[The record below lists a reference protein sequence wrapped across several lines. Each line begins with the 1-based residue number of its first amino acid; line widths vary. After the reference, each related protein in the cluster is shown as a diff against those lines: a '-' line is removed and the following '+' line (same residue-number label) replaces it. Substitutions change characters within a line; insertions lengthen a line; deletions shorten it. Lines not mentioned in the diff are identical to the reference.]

1 MTRLDP
7 SGAGHRIA
15 PAAATGIGSLPGT
28 DSREWS
34 RAIAGELPEL
44 PHVPELPARGPG
56 ADLVGR
62 TMALLAEVAPD
73 LAVETTPVGWR
84 FADAPGRVM
93 VRARSWL
100 SEDLD
105 GFEQALAGRRGPV
118 KAQLAG
124 PWTLAAAV
132 ETRGGERAVRD
143 HGACREIAEALAEAA
158 GAHVMEIRR
167 RLPEASVVLQLD
179 EPSLPSVLAGGV
191 TTASGLATYRSIDA
205 ARAQSHLGWVMDAI
219 TAQQAMP
226 GVHCC
231 HPRVPVDLL
240 RRAGAQMISVDPSV
254 LEQALEDPLGEAL
267 EAGVHLLLGYAPS
280 LPFPTPG
287 PQVLAERIAAQ
298 ALEQY
303 SRWGIA
309 ADIANAHVSLTPA
322 CGLAGADPG
331 WARLV
336 YAALAIA
343 GRLVRDDAPVDE
355 EAT

>member
-1 MTRLDP
+1 MNDV
-7 SGAGHRIA
+7 I

-28 DSREWS
+28 DSHEWA
-34 RAIAGELPEL
+34 RAVAGELPDL

-93 VRARSWL
+93 SRARSWL
-100 SEDLD
+100 AEDRD
-105 GFEQALAGRRGPV
+105 GIEQALVGRGGPV

-124 PWTLAAAV
+124 PWTLASAV
-132 ETRGGERAVRD
+132 EMRGGERAVRD
-143 HGACREIAEALAEAA
+143 HGACRDIAEALAEAA
-158 GAHVMEIRR
+158 ARHVGEIRR
-167 RLPEASVVLQLD
+167 RLPGADVWIQLD

-191 TTASGLATYRSIDA
+191 TTASGLATYRAVDA
-205 ARAQSHLGWVMDAI
+205 ARAQSHLGWVVDAI
-219 TAQQAMP
+219 VAQEALP

-240 RRAGAQMISVDPSV
+240 RRAGARMISVDPQV
-254 LEQALEDPLGEAL
+254 MDTAQEEPLGEAL
-267 EAGVHLLLGYAPS
+267 EAGVHVMLGYAPS
-280 LPFPTPG
+280 LPVSVSG
-287 PQVLAERIAAQ
+287 PQALAERIAAR

-303 SRWGIA
+303 SRWGIP
-309 ADIANAHVSLTPA
+309 ADIANAGVVLTPA
-322 CGLAGADPG
+322 CGLAGADPE
-331 WARLV
+331 WVRIT
-336 YAALAIA
+336 YAALGIA

-355 EAT
+355 ESS

>member
-1 MTRLDP
+1 MSALQ
-7 SGAGHRIA
+7 IA

-28 DSREWS
+28 DSHEWA
-34 RAIAGELPEL
+34 RTIAGELPEF

-73 LAVETTPVGWR
+73 MAVETTPVGWR

-93 VRARSWL
+93 ARARSWL
-100 SEDLD
+100 AEDLD
-105 GFEQALAGRRGPV
+105 GIEQALTARSGPV

-132 ETRGGERAVRD
+132 EMRGGERAVRD
-143 HGACREIAEALAEAA
+143 HGACRDIAEALAEAA
-158 GAHVMEIRR
+158 ARHVGEIRR
-167 RLPEASVVLQLD
+167 RLPGAEVWLQLD

-191 TTASGLATYRSIDA
+191 TTASGLATYRSVDA
-205 ARAQSHLGWVMDAI
+205 ARAQSHLAWVFDSISGQGAV
-219 TAQQAMP
+219 P
-226 GVHCC
+226 GAHCC

-240 RRAGAQMISVDPSV
+240 RRAGARMLSVDPHV
-254 LEQALEDPLGEAL
+254 LEAAREESLGEAL

-280 LPFPTPG
+280 LPVPVPG
-287 PQVLAERIAAQ
+287 PQALAERIATR

-303 SRWGIA
+303 SRWGIPV
-309 ADIANAHVSLTPA
+309 DVANARVALTSS
-322 CGLAGADPG
+322 CGLAGADPD
-331 WARLV
+331 WARLS
-336 YAALAIA
+336 YAALGIA

-355 EAT
+355 EMP